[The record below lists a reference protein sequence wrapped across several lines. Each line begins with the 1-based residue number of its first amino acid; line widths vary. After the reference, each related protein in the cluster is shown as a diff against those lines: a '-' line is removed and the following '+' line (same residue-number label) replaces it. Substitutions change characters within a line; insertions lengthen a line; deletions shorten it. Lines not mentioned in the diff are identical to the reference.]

1 MDSGFSGDFLSNGG
15 LQTKAQMEGS
25 TPVTLLM
32 DGTTSDGVPT
42 LVGYLGK
49 SSCKNKIL
57 TGNNWSGNGYLQR
70 STLECGID
78 NTVGLFRRFAL
89 FHPCIDQ
96 KVYHAVG

>member
-1 MDSGFSGDFLSNGG
+1 MVETSPGRITYLISLGGTLKSSLYVCPKFILTYDEAYWLDSGFSGDFLSNGG

-57 TGNNWSGNGYLQR
+57 T
-70 STLECGID
+70 
-78 NTVGLFRRFAL
+78 
-89 FHPCIDQ
+89 
-96 KVYHAVG
+96 

>member
-49 SSCKNKIL
+49 SSYKNEIL
-57 TGNNWSGNGYLQR
+57 TGNIWSGNGYR
-70 STLECGID
+70 
-78 NTVGLFRRFAL
+78 
-89 FHPCIDQ
+89 
-96 KVYHAVG
+96 